1 MPTDS
6 NLPTVC
12 QLVHGLPIGGAEVL
26 VNRIIRTLRDR
37 FRFVVA
43 CLDEVG
49 HLGELLAQDGIR
61 VVSLGRRPGFDWKC
75 VRQLRRL
82 CVAEGVQLIHAHQYT
97 PFAYALAT
105 RLFGRR
111 PPVLLT
117 EHGRFFPD
125 YPSRKRMWF
134 NRLLSEPRDRFVAV
148 GNSVRQALL
157 DNEGFPPNR
166 VEVVYNGVGLPACDA
181 DVAGRAAIRAELGL
195 AGDDFMV
202 VQVARLD
209 PIKDHNTA
217 IRAIGLAARA
227 CPRMRLFIVG
237 DGPEKL
243 PIQQAIDKQG
253 LAGQVTMLG
262 LRNDVRRLLTAADA
276 FLLTSV
282 SEGIPITILE
292 AMVASVPVVATSVGG
307 VPELIRDEATGLLAP
322 AGNAEQLAGALV
334 RLAENP
340 ALGTALASRAK
351 CQVEANFSE
360 TSMIANYERIYR
372 NMLAATAMAA

>member
-1 MPTDS
+1 MPTETKH
-6 NLPTVC
+6 PTVC

-26 VNRIIRTLRDR
+26 VNRIIRALRDR

-49 HLGELLAQDGIR
+49 QLGELLDQDGIR
-61 VVSLGRRPGFDWKC
+61 VVQLGRRPGFDWKC
-75 VRQLRRL
+75 VRQFRRL
-82 CVAEGVQLIHAHQYT
+82 CITEGVQLIHAHQYT
-97 PFAYALAT
+97 PFAYSLAT

-148 GNSVRQALL
+148 GNSVRQALIEI
-157 DNEGFPPNR
+157 EGLPAHR
-166 VEVVYNGVGLPACDA
+166 VEVVHNGVDLPACAA
-181 DVAGRAAIRAELGL
+181 DVADRAAIRAELGL

-217 IRAIGLAARA
+217 IRAIGLAAHTS
-227 CPRMRLFIVG
+227 PRMRLFIVG

-243 PIQQAIDKQG
+243 PIQQAIDQQG
-253 LAGQVTMLG
+253 LSGQVTMLG
-262 LRNDVRRLLTAADA
+262 LRNDVHRLLAAADA

-292 AMVASVPVVATSVGG
+292 AMAASVPVVATSAGG
-307 VPELIRDEATGLLAP
+307 VPELISDEATGLLAP
-322 AGNAEQLAGALV
+322 VGNAEQLASALV
-334 RLAENP
+334 RLAANR
-340 ALGTALASRAK
+340 ALGGALASLAK
-351 CQVEANFSE
+351 CHVEANFSE
-360 TSMIANYERIYR
+360 ANMIANYERIYR
-372 NMLAATAMAA
+372 EMLAATAMAA